1 MIVGASIFKC
11 LICLYFKMFL
21 LFKWLSAVCYLKIS
35 LVYLTC
41 ITQNNST
48 FRNFRPAYLSLSLL
62 VSH

>member
-41 ITQNNST
+41 ITQKQQYFSK
-48 FRNFRPAYLSLSLL
+48 L
-62 VSH
+62 